1 MIFVLHIGLLFVQKL
16 MTYAILDLC
25 NCRILY
31 MCQSGWT
38 VGFLGLGYPM
48 PKLLDFLMVF
58 FGGLDLCINSE
69 CSATPWLL
77 HPL

>member
-31 MCQSGWT
+31 MCQTGRT
-38 VGFLGLGYPM
+38 VGFLALGYPM
-48 PKLLDFLMVF
+48 PKLLDF
-58 FGGLDLCINSE
+58 
-69 CSATPWLL
+69 
-77 HPL
+77 